1 MPKRTNK
8 RLNGDGSF
16 FWNEARRRWQY
27 SFTVPDQY
35 YDNGRAIRK
44 TVYAKT
50 QDECRRKA
58 KEIISKYENGTIIPN
73 EDITV
78 LQYASKLIDDKL
90 KLNKIQQQTA
100 NRERGTLRQLAPIY
114 NTRLQ
119 AVTTRQI
126 QNFLINDCIDY
137 RNTVIDKIY
146 ILLGYIFRCALDDRI
161 ITENPMKRVEKP
173 KSNKREEKVRALTL
187 DEQIH
192 FMRILLEEDI
202 RYSEEMLLSLF
213 TGMRMGE
220 ILALQVS
227 DVDFRFGYLTIRKTM
242 TRNEK
247 GKPFVNEQTKTET
260 GMRTF
265 RMNEDT
271 RALLATCCEGKAPD
285 DYIFTRADGGF
296 ISVQMV
302 NSQFRRTN
310 EKYHFIV
317 PQANKKVDLHSLRHT
332 FATRCIESGMQA
344 KVLQH
349 LLGHK
354 DITTT
359 YDRYGDVFDRF
370 ENDNIVKAEQYMQSA
385 GITMRSILGGEGDER
400 TTATA

>member
-16 FWNEARRRWQY
+16 YHDVAKNLWRYYVTIPNQY
-27 SFTVPDQY
+27 TD
-35 YDNGRAIRK
+35 DGKAIRK
-44 TVYAKT
+44 AVYGKT
-50 QDECRRKA
+50 HDECRRKA

-119 AVTTRQI
+119 AVTTRQL

-137 RNTVIDKIY
+137 RNIGKIY
-146 ILLGYIFRCALDDRI
+146 ILLGYIFRCAVDDRI

-192 FMRILLEEDI
+192 FMRVLLGEDI
-202 RYSEEMLLSLF
+202 RYSEQMLLSLF

-242 TRNEK
+242 TRDAK

-271 RALLATCCEGKAPD
+271 RALLASCCEGKAKD
-285 DYIFTRADGGF
+285 DYIFTRPDGGF

-302 NSQFRRTN
+302 NSQFRRTD

-370 ENDNIVKAEQYMQSA
+370 ENDNIMKAEQYMQSA
-385 GITMRSILGGEGDER
+385 GITMKSILGAGEDER